1 MISSLKQSTAAFG
14 VADFVRSKSPA
25 PKPELAI
32 LPSMSA
38 VKNPNFSISSRKRLS
53 LASSE
58 GFGLGSRDGFLSAVK
73 PRGLEAFGFKR
84 EAYEA
89 DKSENVEISYG
100 ETRSAAAQKVKI
112 GIYFATW
119 WALNVVFNIYNKK
132 VLNAFPYPWFTSTLS
147 LATGSIMMLIS
158 WATRIAEAPKTDFD
172 FWKALFPVAVAH
184 TIGHVAATVSMSKVA
199 VSFTHIIKSGE
210 PAFSVLVSRFL
221 LGETFPLP
229 VYLSLVPIIGG
240 CALAAVTELNFNMTG
255 FMGAM
260 ISNLAFVFR
269 NIFSKRGMKGKS
281 VSGMNYYACLSL
293 LSLFILIPF
302 AVAIE
307 GPQMWAAGWEKA
319 LSQIGP
325 QFVWWIAAQSIFY
338 HLYNQVSYMSLD
350 EISPLTFSIGNTM
363 KRISVIVSSI
373 IIFHTPVQPIN
384 ALGAA
389 IAILGTFFYSQGSCL
404 DYW

>member
-1 MISSLKQSTAAFG
+1 MICSVKQSVSTTINGSDLFLRKKLSP
-14 VADFVRSKSPA
+14 VRPVQQLV
-25 PKPELAI
+25 PGLRKPERLGVV
-32 LPSMSA
+32 S
-38 VKNPNFSISSRKRLS
+38 VSRPLHVNSVEKLS
-53 LASSE
+53 
-58 GFGLGSRDGFLSAVK
+58 FGSVRYREDRIK
-73 PRGLEAFGFKR
+73 C

-89 DKSENVEISYG
+89 ADRSNPVEPAETKSE
-100 ETRSAAAQKVKI
+100 AAKKLKI
-112 GIYFATW
+112 GVYFATW

-132 VLNAFPYPWFTSTLS
+132 VLNAFPYPWLTSTLS
-147 LATGSIMMLIS
+147 LACGSLMMLIS
-158 WATRIAEAPKTDFD
+158 WATRVAEAPKTDFE
-172 FWKALFPVAVAH
+172 FWKTLFPVAVAH

-221 LGETFPLP
+221 LGESFPAQ
-229 VYLSLVPIIGG
+229 VYLSLIPIIGG
-240 CALAAVTELNFNMTG
+240 CALAAVTELNFNMIG

-281 VSGMNYYACLSL
+281 VSGMNYYACLSM
-293 LSLFILIPF
+293 LSLLILTPF
-302 AVAIE
+302 AIAVE
-307 GPQMWAAGWEKA
+307 GPQMWAAGWQTA
-319 LSQIGP
+319 ISQIGP
-325 QFVWWIAAQSIFY
+325 NFIWWVAAQSVFY

-350 EISPLTFSIGNTM
+350 QISPLTFSIGNTM

-389 IAILGTFFYSQGSCL
+389 IAVLGTFLYSQAKQ
-404 DYW
+404 